1 EDVGAHV
8 SGIIVT
14 KLPPNGDDLYV
25 YGSRAS
31 YGTPP
36 TADEQL
42 GGPDH
47 AFVSDRGSE
56 LSGSARPEHEV
67 HDEPAVQIDTS
78 SADRPTS
85 SALSLV
91 HASRAEAKSASR
103 EVSCRARSIRDSHG
117 VHRQRLPVAVGRGGA
132 QAAIRRRLGDPG
144 RLGGHPARARA
155 ADDQTDSR
163 DRLLPGYHR
172 CTCP

>member
-1 EDVGAHV
+1 MDLVLETLSAEFDFVILDAPPALAVTDSAVIGKKATGTLVVAAAQSSRKPAVLEAISMHEDVGAHV

-103 EVSCRARSIRDSHG
+103 EVS
-117 VHRQRLPVAVGRGGA
+117 
-132 QAAIRRRLGDPG
+132 
-144 RLGGHPARARA
+144 
-155 ADDQTDSR
+155 
-163 DRLLPGYHR
+163 
-172 CTCP
+172 

>member
-1 EDVGAHV
+1 HEDVGAHV

-47 AFVSDRGSE
+47 ASVSDRVSE

-67 HDEPAVQIDTS
+67 RDEPDQK
-78 SADRPTS
+78 
-85 SALSLV
+85 L
-91 HASRAEAKSASR
+91 HASRAERHEQCGPPDEFGA
-103 EVSCRARSIRDSHG
+103 VIGARLSGGGEERLEGG
-117 VHRQRLPVAVGRGGA
+117 VL
-132 QAAIRRRLGDPG
+132 
-144 RLGGHPARARA
+144 
-155 ADDQTDSR
+155 
-163 DRLLPGYHR
+163 
-172 CTCP
+172 TCPINSRFSRCAPATSAGRRWQRRCSGSDSSTTRRSWSARRAPSPR